1 MSAKTM
7 ASKSKDSGE
16 VIKNYHKQ
24 AFEYV
29 SKALRIDEDDSGLF
43 SVYELLCDVLC
54 HVTACNKHPLSVMT
68 GAKEEAV
75 QWYKKGISELE
86 RGIAVEITGQGVL
99 KQT

>member
-1 MSAKTM
+1 MISAKTM

-54 HVTACNKHPLSVMT
+54 HVTACNKTTAFCYDRS
-68 GAKEEAV
+68 
-75 QWYKKGISELE
+75 E
-86 RGIAVEITGQGVL
+86 RGGCAVVQKGDF
-99 KQT
+99 